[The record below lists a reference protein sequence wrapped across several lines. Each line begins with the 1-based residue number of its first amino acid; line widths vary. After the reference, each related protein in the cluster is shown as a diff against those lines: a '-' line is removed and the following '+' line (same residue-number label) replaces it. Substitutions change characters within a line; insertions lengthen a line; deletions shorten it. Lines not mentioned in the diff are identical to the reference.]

1 MAEDMGGMEPPALRY
16 LSVCSGIEAAT
27 VAWHPLGFR
36 PLAFSE
42 IEPFP
47 RAVLAHHYP
56 DVPLHGDFTR
66 LRDEDW
72 IVGADILVGGCPCQA
87 FSIAGLR
94 HSLDDARGNLT
105 LEFVGLADAIDQR
118 RSERRLPPCIIVW
131 ENVPGVLSVRD
142 NAFGCFLSG
151 LSGEDT
157 PFVPPRGKW
166 TNAGV
171 ALGPARAVAWRI
183 LDAQFFR
190 LAQRRRRVFVVASA
204 RAGFDPAAVLL
215 EFEGVRRDT
224 PPRRETGQ
232 DAAADARCSASV
244 SSGNGWWSDSS
255 GLSATLR
262 AQDSVT
268 EADTLV
274 QVRAGER
281 SHWDGAEHPH
291 PTLNQS
297 FNTGAIGYSNQE
309 LFSQRGAGLV
319 RDISAARM
327 VAFGEYAEDETASTV
342 KSRDYK
348 DATDLVAQ
356 CSTGDVAHCLNAGGM
371 GRQDYETETLV
382 THALRGEGFDAS
394 EDGTGRGT
402 PLVPVQAFYSTES
415 RCDNFP
421 PPDVS
426 PPLKVGS
433 NGGGQPPAIAFSAKD
448 HGADASEDLSP
459 TLRAMPHDGSHAN
472 GGGQMAVASPLDL
485 RNAGR
490 NPEKRDAVNRQ
501 GLGVGEDGDP
511 SPTVSTA
518 FVPGVAAYAF
528 QTRIARNGRG
538 DMGEVVNALTMSGE
552 TGKGD
557 TAPCVAVL
565 TGENVHAYAAKAGSA
580 EALRS
585 LRCAIGEKAFAIWG
599 LGVLAS
605 LQSPEVLQS
614 DLHGCGVRP
623 AAFSRSWVVYCALSR
638 QKDGSGWL
646 LQSLRETG
654 CEGCPPQGW
663 QPSEQLARE
672 LGAYLSELSYPGPQA
687 ERLMYDL
694 WRASEGLG
702 LLRETLSTLQE
713 MGRSAGHQA
722 QSVRAIDQG
731 RRDAANKD
739 MRRGGMQCQV
749 SRKRLLREAC
759 AAGGAGYTGDA
770 VDDQTG
776 DRAKGLGYPSLE
788 VRRLT
793 CEEAEFLQGFP
804 RGYTR
809 IPWKKK
815 PADECPDGPR
825 YKALGN
831 SMAVNVMRWIGERI
845 RAQLSGI

>member
-1 MAEDMGGMEPPALRY
+1 MADHMGRMPPLELKY

-27 VAWHPLGFR
+27 VAWHPLGFL

-47 RAVLAHHYP
+47 CAVLAHRYP

-72 IVGADILVGGCPCQA
+72 IADADILVGGTPCQG

-94 HSLDDARGNLT
+94 RSLDDARGNLT
-105 LEFVGLADAIDQR
+105 LELLRLANAID
-118 RSERRLPPCIIVW
+118 ERRAERGQPPCIIVW

-183 LDAQFFR
+183 LDAQYFG
-190 LAQRRRRVFVVASA
+190 LPQRRRRVFVVASA
-204 RAGFDPAAVLL
+204 REGFDPAAVLL
-215 EFEGVRRDT
+215 EFEGVRRDN
-224 PPRRETGQ
+224 PPRRQTRQG
-232 DAAADARCSASV
+232 AAAGAGCSASV
-244 SSGNGWWSDSS
+244 SSGSGGWSDSS
-255 GLSATLR
+255 GLGATLR
-262 AQDSVT
+262 AQDSIT
-268 EADTLV
+268 KADRLV
-274 QVRAGER
+274 HDHRGEH

-319 RDISAARM
+319 GDVTAARM
-327 VAFGEYAEDETASTV
+327 VAFGEYAEDGTASTV

-356 CSTGDVAHCLNAGGM
+356 PSNGEVSHCLNAGGM
-371 GRQDYETETLV
+371 GRQDYETETFI
-382 THALRGEGFDAS
+382 THALRGEGFYAS

-421 PPDVS
+421 PPGLS

-472 GGGQMAVASPLDL
+472 GGGQMAVAYPLDL

-490 NPEKRDAVNRQ
+490 DPDKRDAVNRQ
-501 GLGVGEDGDP
+501 GLGIGEDGNP
-511 SPTVSTA
+511 SPTVSIA

-528 QTRIARNGRG
+528 QPRIGRNGRG
-538 DMGEVVNALTMSGE
+538 DMGDVVNALTMSGE

-557 TAPCVAVL
+557 TAPCVAVAD
-565 TGENVHAYAAKAGSA
+565 T
-580 EALRS
+580 
-585 LRCAIGEKAFAIWG
+585 
-599 LGVLAS
+599 LGVGS
-605 LQSPEVLQS
+605 NKTSGFESEV
-614 DLHGCGVRP
+614 V
-623 AAFSRSWVVYCALSR
+623 AAR
-638 QKDGSGWL
+638 
-646 LQSLRETG
+646 
-654 CEGCPPQGW
+654 
-663 QPSEQLARE
+663 
-672 LGAYLSELSYPGPQA
+672 
-687 ERLMYDL
+687 
-694 WRASEGLG
+694 
-702 LLRETLSTLQE
+702 
-713 MGRSAGHQA
+713 
-722 QSVRAIDQG
+722 
-731 RRDAANKD
+731 
-739 MRRGGMQCQV
+739 MQ
-749 SRKRLLREAC
+749 
-759 AAGGAGYTGDA
+759 
-770 VDDQTG
+770 
-776 DRAKGLGYPSLE
+776 

-793 CEEAEFLQGFP
+793 PTEAERLQGFP
-804 RGYTR
+804 DGHTA
-809 IPWKKK
+809 IPWRNK
-815 PADECPDGPR
+815 PAEECPDGPR

-845 RAQLSGI
+845 RAALQESGGGDRP